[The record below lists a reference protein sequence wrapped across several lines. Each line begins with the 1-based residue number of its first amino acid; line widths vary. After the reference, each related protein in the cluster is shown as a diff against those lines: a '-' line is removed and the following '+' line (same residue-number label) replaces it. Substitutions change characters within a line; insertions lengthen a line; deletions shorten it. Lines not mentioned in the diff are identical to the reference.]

1 MKRRSSI
8 FYICFAV
15 LLIIATMNTRTEARN
30 GSSVS
35 GKGKAKDIAAY
46 GKYDTRGAEVDR
58 DITQAEIYTVR
69 KGDTVYAIARKFGVS
84 PDSILEINRCSSGK
98 IIPGMKLKIPVQGA
112 KKKTK
117 TPDRTVQKGC
127 RNRPDFQWPLKKV
140 KTCRNDGDEGVKSIG
155 IIINSVPN
163 SEVLASEKGVVK
175 KIGYMRGY
183 GRYIVI
189 MHEGRYITVY
199 SNMEMVNVR
208 EGQSVNRGSVL
219 GRISS
224 DSMLHF
230 QIGRAGKPENPL
242 EYLPS
247 RS

>member
-1 MKRRSSI
+1 MKRRSLIS
-8 FYICFAV
+8 FICFAV

-46 GKYDTRGAEVDR
+46 GKYDTRGAESDR
-58 DITQAEIYTVR
+58 DITPAEIYTVR

-84 PDSILEINRCSSGK
+84 PDSILEINKCASGK
-98 IIPGMKLKIPVQGA
+98 IIPGMKLRIPVNAA
-112 KKKTK
+112 KNKTK
-117 TPDRTVQKGC
+117 TPGKPLAKSSK
-127 RNRPDFQWPLKKV
+127 NRPDFQWPLKKV
-140 KTCRNDGDEGVKSIG
+140 KTCRKDGEEGVKSIG
-155 IIINSVPN
+155 IIINSSPN
-163 SEVLASEKGVVK
+163 ADVFASERGVVK

-183 GRYIVI
+183 GKYIVI
-189 MHEGRYITVY
+189 MHENRYITVY

-208 EGQSVNRGSVL
+208 EGQSVKKGTVL

-230 QIGRAGKPENPL
+230 QIGKAGKPENPL